1 MISLC
6 SKTLELAETKKNF
19 SEWVRFQLLKEDE
32 TTTSAIRW
40 RYECEK
46 CETAWVSKRLDNY
59 FYCVNYMENNCSNI
73 NRLTPV
79 QEVVE

>member
-6 SKTLELAETKKNF
+6 SKTLELAEKKKNF

-32 TTTSAIRW
+32 TTTSSIRW
-40 RYECEK
+40 HYECDR
-46 CETAWVSKRLDNY
+46 CDTIWISKHLDNY
-59 FYCVNYMENNCSNI
+59 YYCRNYMKGDCHNL

>member
-6 SKTLELAETKKNF
+6 SKTLSLAEKKKNF

-40 RYECEK
+40 HYECEK
-46 CETAWVSKRLDNY
+46 CNTIYTSKNLDNY
-59 FYCVNYMENNCSNI
+59 FYCLNYMKDNCNNLE
-73 NRLTPV
+73 RLIPV
-79 QEVVE
+79 QEVMS